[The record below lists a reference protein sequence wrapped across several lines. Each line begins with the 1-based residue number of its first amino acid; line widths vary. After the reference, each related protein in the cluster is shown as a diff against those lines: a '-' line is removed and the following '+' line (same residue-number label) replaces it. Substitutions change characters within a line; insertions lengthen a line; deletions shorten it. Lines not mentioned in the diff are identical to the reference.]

1 MYPNLYFA
9 FLDLLGL
16 DMPGLKLINSFGF
29 FVAVAFV
36 VGARILRAEI
46 GRKEREGLFT
56 AGEETVTIGA
66 PVSWMDVALQALTG
80 FLFGWKFVYLL
91 VNADTLFAGG
101 GLPQAHLFSG
111 EGSIGWGVLLAAV
124 FGGWRYLAA
133 SKEALPEPKQV
144 KRAVPS
150 TAHVSAIV
158 TAAAVGGIAG
168 AKLFHLLEYP
178 DELVAFF
185 TRPSLSGF
193 LGGLTIYGGLIVGSL
208 AVAWVARRRGMKFL
222 PLADAAAPAMILAY
236 GIGRIGCQIS
246 GDGDWGIA
254 NPAPKPR
261 WMNGLPD
268 WLWAYRYPNNV
279 NGVGVRIGEA
289 DPWPIFEGFGTYL
302 EPAVFPTPL
311 YETLMAT
318 AIFGVLW
325 ALRSRIRIP
334 GRMFALYLVFNGL
347 ERLLIEQI
355 RVNAEMDVLG
365 LRFTQAELIAVL
377 TLIGGGVLWWA
388 LGKGRGRSEP
398 SRN

>member
-1 MYPNLYFA
+1 
-9 FLDLLGL
+9 
-16 DMPGLKLINSFGF
+16 
-29 FVAVAFV
+29 
-36 VGARILRAEI
+36 
-46 GRKEREGLFT
+46 
-56 AGEETVTIGA
+56 
-66 PVSWMDVALQALTG
+66 
-80 FLFGWKFVYLL
+80 
-91 VNADTLFAGG
+91 
-101 GLPQAHLFSG
+101 
-111 EGSIGWGVLLAAV
+111 
-124 FGGWRYLAA
+124 
-133 SKEALPEPKQV
+133 
-144 KRAVPS
+144 
-150 TAHVSAIV
+150 
-158 TAAAVGGIAG
+158 
-168 AKLFHLLEYP
+168 
-178 DELVAFF
+178 
-185 TRPSLSGF
+185 
-193 LGGLTIYGGLIVGSL
+193 
-208 AVAWVARRRGMKFL
+208 
-222 PLADAAAPAMILAY
+222 LADAAAPAMILAY
-236 GIGRIGCQIS
+236 GIGRIGCQVS

-254 NPAPKPR
+254 NPAPKPG

-318 AIFGVLW
+318 AIFAVLW

-377 TLIGGGVLWWA
+377 TLVGGGVLWWA
-388 LGKGRGRSEP
+388 LGKGQGKPEP